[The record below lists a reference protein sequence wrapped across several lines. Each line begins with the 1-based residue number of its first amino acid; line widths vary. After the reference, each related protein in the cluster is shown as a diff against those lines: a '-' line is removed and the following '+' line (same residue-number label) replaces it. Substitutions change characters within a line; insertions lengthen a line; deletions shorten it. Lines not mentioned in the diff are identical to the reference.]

1 MINLKNLL
9 GKIYNLISEYES
21 SKTLVVPRP
30 KKTMS
35 KMKYRKRNIL
45 RNLMLISF
53 LAATCVSFADNYPK
67 NPNIDIVH
75 YTFDITLTDETDV
88 IQATATLLVKFKTN
102 GIKTL
107 RLNLTNK
114 SEKLANK
121 GMMVKQVI
129 SQGKSL
135 VYSHDS
141 DVLLIDLPN
150 IMVNEERSITIEY
163 EGIPNEGLKIG
174 PNKYGDRTFFS
185 DNWPNKARNWLPTVD
200 HPYDKA
206 TCEFIVT
213 APLKYQVV
221 SNGLKVEESILGNG
235 QRLTHWKQSVPIAC
249 WLYALGVAEF
259 AVQYVDTFNGKS
271 IQTWVYKQDRVNG
284 FYDFAIPTKQALE
297 FFSSYVGPFAY
308 EKLANI
314 QSNSVGGGMEAA
326 SAIFYGDKS
335 VDGNRS
341 IRWRNVVIH
350 EIAHQWFGNAVT
362 EYDWD
367 DVWLSEGL
375 TTYFTMRFIKHAY
388 GEDAFKEELKKA
400 RATVFKLSQNNE
412 DYRIVHDNLSD
423 MKNVSSGLTYQKGAW
438 ITHMICNYVGEEAFQ
453 QGIRDYYQRY
463 YNGNATTMDLRMALE
478 SASGKD
484 LNPLFNQWLFQGGN
498 IHLKGTWSYDSKNK
512 LIDIELTQTQPEKFT
527 FDMPLELAILTQDNN
542 TINKEIIQLSKRKI
556 KVSIPCESEP
566 SNILLDP
573 ETKLLAQWE
582 FTRKN

>member
-1 MINLKNLL
+1 MKNW
-9 GKIYNLISEYES
+9 KKNIIR
-21 SKTLVVPRP
+21 TLV
-30 KKTMS
+30 
-35 KMKYRKRNIL
+35 
-45 RNLMLISF
+45 LIGC
-53 LAATCVSFADNYPK
+53 LVAPYTSFADNYPK
-67 NPNIDIVH
+67 NPNIDVVH
-75 YTFDITLTDETDV
+75 YTFDITLSDKTDV
-88 IQATATLLVKFKTN
+88 IKATATLLVKFKTE

-107 RLNLTNK
+107 RLDLINK

-121 GMMVKQVI
+121 GMLVKQI
-129 SQGKSL
+129 LSDGKAL
-135 VYSHDS
+135 EYSHDL
-141 DVLLIDLPN
+141 DVLLINLPT
-150 IMVNEERSITIEY
+150 ISENEERSITIEY
-163 EGIPNEGLKIG
+163 EGIPNEGLKIA

-213 APLKYQVV
+213 APIKYQVV
-221 SNGLKVEESILGNG
+221 SNGLKMEESILNDG
-235 QRLTHWKQSVPIAC
+235 QKLTHWKQSVPIAC
-249 WLYALGVAEF
+249 WLYVLGVAEF

-284 FYDFAIPTKQALE
+284 FYDFATPTKQALE
-297 FFSSYVGPFAY
+297 FFSNYVGPFAY

-326 SAIFYGDKS
+326 SAILYGDKS

-388 GEDAFKEELKKA
+388 GEDAFVEELKKS
-400 RATVFKLSQNNE
+400 RNTVFNLSKDNE
-412 DYRIVHDNLSD
+412 DYRIVHDNLTD
-423 MKNVSSGLTYQKGAW
+423 MKKVSSGLTYQKGAW

-453 QGIRDYYQRY
+453 QGIRDYYHRF

-478 SASGKD
+478 RASGKD
-484 LNPLFNQWLFQGGN
+484 LTQFFNQWLFQGGN
-498 IHLKGTWSYDSKNK
+498 INLKGTWSYNSKYK
-512 LIDIELTQTQPEKFT
+512 AVEIELTQIQPKKFT
-527 FDMPLELAILTQDNN
+527 FNMPLELDILFQENN
-542 TINKEIIQLSKRKI
+542 SIKKEIIQLNKRKI
-556 KVSIPCESEP
+556 KISIPCESEP
-566 SNILLDP
+566 KNIKLDP
-573 ETKLLAQWE
+573 ETKLLAQWD

>member
-1 MINLKNLL
+1 MKNWKKNIIRTLV
-9 GKIYNLISEYES
+9 LISC
-21 SKTLVVPRP
+21 LVAPN
-30 KKTMS
+30 T
-35 KMKYRKRNIL
+35 
-45 RNLMLISF
+45 
-53 LAATCVSFADNYPK
+53 SFADNYPK
-67 NPNIDIVH
+67 NPNIDVVH
-75 YTFDITLTDETDV
+75 YTFDITLSDETDV
-88 IQATATLLVKFKTN
+88 IKATAALLVKFKTN

-107 RLNLTNK
+107 RLDLTNK

-121 GMMVKQVI
+121 GMKVKQI
-129 SQGKSL
+129 LSQGKIL
-135 VYSHDS
+135 EYSHDL
-141 DVLLIDLPN
+141 DVLLINLPT
-150 IMVNEERSITIEY
+150 ILENEERSIIIEY
-163 EGIPNEGLKIG
+163 EGIPNEGLKIA

-213 APLKYQVV
+213 APIKYQVV
-221 SNGLKVEESILGNG
+221 SNGLKVEESILSNG
-235 QRLTHWKQSVPIAC
+235 KRLTHWKQSVPIAC
-249 WLYALGVAEF
+249 WLYVLGVAEF

-284 FYDFAIPTKQALE
+284 FYDFATPTKQALE
-297 FFSSYVGPFAY
+297 FFSNYVGPFAY

-326 SAIFYGDKS
+326 SAILYGDKS

-341 IRWRNVVIH
+341 VRWRNVVIH

-388 GEDAFKEELKKA
+388 GEDAFVEELKKA
-400 RATVFKLSQNNE
+400 KATVFKLSQDDE

-423 MKNVSSGLTYQKGAW
+423 MTKVSSGLTYQKGAW
-438 ITHMICNYVGEEAFQ
+438 ITHMISNYIGEEAFQ
-453 QGIRDYYQRY
+453 KGIRDYYQRY
-463 YNGNATTMDLRMALE
+463 FNGNATTLDLRMALE
-478 SASGKD
+478 RASGKD
-484 LNPLFNQWLFQGGN
+484 LTQFFNQWLFQGGN
-498 IHLKGTWSYDSKNK
+498 IKLKGTWSYNSKNK
-512 LIDIELTQTQPEKFT
+512 LIEIELTQMQPEKYT
-527 FDMPLELAILTQDNN
+527 FNMPLELDILTNQDIPELRE
-542 TINKEIIQLSKRKI
+542 TIQLNKRKI
-556 KVSIPCESEP
+556 KVSIPCKSEP

-573 ETKLLAQWE
+573 ETKLLAQWD

>member
-21 SKTLVVPRP
+21 SKTLVVPGP
-30 KKTMS
+30 KKTMT

-221 SNGLKVEESILGNG
+221 SNGLKVEESILANG

-484 LNPLFNQWLFQGGN
+484 LNQLFNQWLFQGGN
-498 IHLKGTWSYDSKNK
+498 IHLKGTWSYNSKNK

-527 FDMPLELAILTQDNN
+527 FDMLLELDILTQDNN
-542 TINKEIIQLSKRKI
+542 SINKEIIQLSKRKI

>member
-1 MINLKNLL
+1 
-9 GKIYNLISEYES
+9 
-21 SKTLVVPRP
+21 
-30 KKTMS
+30 
-35 KMKYRKRNIL
+35 
-45 RNLMLISF
+45 MLISF

-107 RLNLTNK
+107 RLDLTNK
-114 SEKLANK
+114 SDKLANK
-121 GMMVKQVI
+121 GMLVKQVL
-129 SQGKSL
+129 SQGKAL
-135 VYSHDS
+135 LYSHDS

-206 TCEFIVT
+206 SCEFIVT

-221 SNGLKVEESILGNG
+221 SNGLKVEESILANG

-484 LNPLFNQWLFQGGN
+484 LNQLFNQWLFQGGN

>member
-30 KKTMS
+30 KKTMT

-107 RLNLTNK
+107 RLDLTNK
-114 SEKLANK
+114 SDKLANK
-121 GMMVKQVI
+121 GMLVKQVL

-174 PNKYGDRTFFS
+174 PNKYGDRTFFC

>member
-1 MINLKNLL
+1 
-9 GKIYNLISEYES
+9 
-21 SKTLVVPRP
+21 
-30 KKTMS
+30 
-35 KMKYRKRNIL
+35 MKYRKRNIL

-107 RLNLTNK
+107 RLDLTNK
-114 SEKLANK
+114 SDKLANK
-121 GMMVKQVI
+121 GMMVKQVL
-129 SQGKSL
+129 SQGKAL
-135 VYSHDS
+135 LYSHDS

-297 FFSSYVGPFAY
+297 FFCSYVGPFAY
-308 EKLANI
+308 EKLANV

-573 ETKLLAQWE
+573 ETKLLAQWD